1 MAPFEVADGS
11 HCEDRAVRSRTV
23 MTDNLVVVVA
33 LVVAFATLV
42 TVHVSLI
49 FGLAFRHPLWR
60 APVAFVIP
68 ALAPWWGWQDGMRAR
83 SSIWMIGALAYA
95 GALFCARR

>member
-1 MAPFEVADGS
+1 VPDGSPFE
-11 HCEDRAVRSRTV
+11 DRTVRSRAVVTG
-23 MTDNLVVVVA
+23 NLGVVVA
-33 LVVAFATLV
+33 LVLAFATLV

-49 FGLAFRHPLWR
+49 FGLAFRHPVWR

-68 ALAPWWGWQDGMRAR
+68 PLAPWWGWQDGMRAR
-83 SSIWMIGALAYA
+83 SAIWMIGALVYA